1 MMIGKRPVKG
11 ALGHVVQINICP
23 KCDSKRL
30 PTLAVQK
37 PVPGYRHKM
46 VLRSHLE
53 YPKYLDVNIV
63 TPSPQSD
70 AILKHEL
77 SSGLLQKWQKQCA
90 HKDPLPTLVTL
101 FSCT

>member
-1 MMIGKRPVKG
+1 MLYKLTF
-11 ALGHVVQINICP
+11 ALNVILRGCP
-23 KCDSKRL
+23 HLL
-30 PTLAVQK
+30 PRNQCLGTGTK
-37 PVPGYRHKM
+37 WFS
-46 VLRSHLE
+46 LRSHLE